1 MGRKRLWRGELSGQ
15 GLKIGIAVSEFNSF
29 VTKNLLEGAKSALR
43 RYGVKEN
50 DIDVIWVPG
59 AFELPAA
66 VKALADSQKYDGII
80 PLGCVIR
87 GQTPH
92 FEYISTACT
101 TGLAQL
107 SVTSHI
113 PIVFGVLTCDTVEQA
128 IERSS
133 PNRNKGI
140 QAAESLLKLIDAL
153 KQFKERLDSS
163 AR

>member
-1 MGRKRLWRGELSGQ
+1 MEFRGRLLGQ

-29 VTKNLLEGAKSALR
+29 ITKNLLEGAKSTLL
-43 RYGVKEN
+43 RYGVKED
-50 DIDVIWVPG
+50 DIDIIWVAG

-92 FEYISTACT
+92 FEYIAMACT

-107 SVTSHI
+107 SVMSHI

-128 IERSS
+128 VERSS
-133 PNRNKGI
+133 PKRNKGI
-140 QAAESLLKLIDAL
+140 QVAESLLKLIDAL
-153 KQFKERLDSS
+153 RQFKG
-163 AR
+163 

>member
-1 MGRKRLWRGELSGQ
+1 MGREWRGKLLGH
-15 GLKIGIAVSEFNSF
+15 GLKIGIAVGEFNSF
-29 VTKNLLEGAKSALR
+29 VTKNLLEGAKSTLLH
-43 RYGVKEN
+43 YGVKED
-50 DIDVIWVPG
+50 DIDIIWVPG

-92 FEYISTACT
+92 FEYIASACT
-101 TGLAQL
+101 RGLAQL
-107 SVTSHI
+107 SLTSPI

-133 PNRNKGI
+133 PKRNKGV

-153 KQFKERLDSS
+153 RQLKEE
-163 AR
+163 